1 MKRIFA
7 FLSIACSLMGCRVQD
22 YFPSSSV
29 KGDLCKYSYFYVVP
43 TNGVT
48 SDFGTISPSEIVSGY
63 LMQKGYNVLSSESP
77 ELIDKTLA
85 VTYGVIGNG
94 IIIQMKDAKTQE
106 LVASYKVD
114 GFYVGAASQIR
125 EATYKALEMYEY
137 SCAPEIEVGFNF
149 SKVYK
154 NGMSIYAINKTPNV
168 VNQIDLRITYY
179 LEGAFVHEQKTTIG
193 NNLYLNP
200 GYEIRKYIKRDK
212 EARSKKYQI
221 KLEVLSYQ

>member
-7 FLSIACSLMGCRVQD
+7 FLSIACLLMGCRVQD
-22 YFPSSSV
+22 YFPSSTV
-29 KGDLCKYSYFYVVP
+29 KGDLWKYSYFYVVP

-48 SDFGTISPSEIVSGY
+48 SNFGTISPSEIVSGY

-77 ELIDKTLA
+77 ELLDKTLA
-85 VTYGVIGNG
+85 VTYGIIGNG

-106 LVASYKVD
+106 LVATYQVD
-114 GFYVGAASQIR
+114 GFSVGAASQIR

-221 KLEVLSYQ
+221 KLEVLSYK